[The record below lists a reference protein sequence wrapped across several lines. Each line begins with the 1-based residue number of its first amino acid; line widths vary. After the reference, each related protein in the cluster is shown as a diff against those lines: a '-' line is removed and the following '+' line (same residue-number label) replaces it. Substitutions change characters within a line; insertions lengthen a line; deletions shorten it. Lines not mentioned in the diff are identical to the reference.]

1 VSPCYFLSFWGAS
14 DGAGIPVAYSTGG
27 LNPTFVPDTF
37 TNTDSDEPYLDWVN
51 YILDTEDIPQM
62 ISTSYGDDEQTVSKA
77 YAVQVCN
84 QFAQFGARG
93 VSLLFASGDY
103 GVGASRYCYSNDGL
117 GTPEFLP
124 GFPND
129 CPYVTDVGA
138 TAFYPQVAAYDPRF
152 KTPFTSGAGFSNYF
166 AQPSWQSK
174 AVDGYIASLN
184 GEYDGL
190 YNKSG
195 RAYPDIAAL
204 GQIFAVVW
212 NGSVIRVDG
221 SSAATPTAA
230 GVLTLVNDALIAAGR
245 PPLGF
250 LNPWL
255 YAHGHKAFTGMSLE
269 ITPTNAA
276 LLIFQDVTSGSSAG
290 CNTTGFPAKAG
301 WDAVTGW
308 GTPVSIF
315 RLVVT
320 TNTNHSIVFP
330 RHSGDSWF
338 VRLWRIEE
346 GMSRTKTPKHDLS
359 RFLTSRKYLQNSLSN
374 RT

>member
-1 VSPCYFLSFWGAS
+1 M
-14 DGAGIPVAYSTGG
+14 
-27 LNPTFVPDTF
+27 PDSLT
-37 TNTDSDEPYLDWVN
+37 TTDSDEPYLDWVN
-51 YILDTEDIPQM
+51 YILGTENIPQM

-93 VSLLFASGDY
+93 VSLLFSSGDN
-103 GVGASRYCYSNDGL
+103 GVGADGYCYSSDGL
-117 GTPEFLP
+117 GTYEFLP
-124 GFPND
+124 SFPTD
-129 CPYVTDVGA
+129 CPYVTTVGA
-138 TAFYPQVAAYDPRF
+138 TASYPEVAAYDPRF
-152 KTPFTSGAGFSNYF
+152 SKPFTSGAGFSNYF

-174 AVDGYIASLN
+174 AVNGYIASLN

-221 SSAATPTAA
+221 TSASSPTAA

-245 PPLGF
+245 SPLGF

-255 YAHGHKAFTGMSLE
+255 YSHGHKAFTGMWLE
-269 ITPTNAA
+269 VTSIDSSVLTFP
-276 LLIFQDVTSGSSAG
+276 DVTSGSSAG

-308 GTPVSIF
+308 GTPVCITGS
-315 RLVVT
+315 
-320 TNTNHSIVFP
+320 
-330 RHSGDSWF
+330 
-338 VRLWRIEE
+338 
-346 GMSRTKTPKHDLS
+346 
-359 RFLTSRKYLQNSLSN
+359 
-374 RT
+374 